1 MLLTGKRD
9 PQVAVYRR
17 LAPWQRIAAAC
28 ELYWF
33 AKEIIAGRIKRA
45 NPNISALELEK
56 KIRSYL

>member
-1 MLLTGKRD
+1 MLLVSKTD
-9 PQVAVYRR
+9 PQVDIYRR

-33 AKEIIAGRIKRA
+33 AKEIIAGRVKRA

-56 KIRSYL
+56 KIRSYI